1 MSKENMCLTA
11 RLLAMVLIITFETHS
26 KRKVSKC

>member
-11 RLLAMVLIITFETHS
+11 RVLAMVLLIAYETYN
-26 KRKVSKC
+26 KKKVSKC